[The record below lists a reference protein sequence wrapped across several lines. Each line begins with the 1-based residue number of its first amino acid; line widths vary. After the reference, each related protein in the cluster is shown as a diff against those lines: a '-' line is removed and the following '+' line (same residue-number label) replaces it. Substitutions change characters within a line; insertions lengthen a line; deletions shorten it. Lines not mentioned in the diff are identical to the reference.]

1 MWLKCCWI
9 FFKDFKRLKSRLL
22 MIYVA
27 IYVAIARWLLFRAA
41 MVGVARAVS
50 CRQSSRAHSR
60 RWVRTTD
67 APTLKKFSNTQ
78 IFKSRTRVCLLYV
91 TESDF
96 QCFVPVWVN
105 LRFIVPGPTFTT
117 EFLQVS
123 VFSLILIRRCRVIV
137 RCLVTQSTSRFANAR
152 KWFEIICA
160 EILKYSLTL

>member
-67 APTLKKFSNTQ
+67 APTLKKNFEHSNFQ
-78 IFKSRTRVCLLYV
+78 KSNSCL
-91 TESDF
+91 SII
-96 QCFVPVWVN
+96 CH
-105 LRFIVPGPTFTT
+105 
-117 EFLQVS
+117 
-123 VFSLILIRRCRVIV
+123 
-137 RCLVTQSTSRFANAR
+137 R
-152 KWFEIICA
+152 KWFSVFCA
-160 EILKYSLTL
+160 SLSELAFYRSGADFHNRVFASECFFTYFDQTLSRNCPLPGYTINVSFR